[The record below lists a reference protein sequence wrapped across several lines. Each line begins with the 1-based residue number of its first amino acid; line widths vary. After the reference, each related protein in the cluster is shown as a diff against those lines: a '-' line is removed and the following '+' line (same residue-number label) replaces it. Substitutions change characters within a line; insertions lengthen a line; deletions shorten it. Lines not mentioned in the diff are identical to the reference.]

1 MVRDKIDSLEEGIN
15 VEIWVQDEMRV
26 GQKNPCVYQWAP
38 TGSRPRQPADQRFES
53 MYVFGAFCPQKGTA
67 AAILSPVCNH
77 EIMQMH
83 LNEISQQVGKKAH
96 AMIILDGAGWHTA
109 NELVIPKNITLVILP
124 PYSPEL
130 NPSENI
136 WQYMRQNWISNTV
149 FDDLEEIFRI
159 VEEAWNKL
167 IKLPERI
174 KSITTREWFCVDA

>member
-1 MVRDKIDSLEEGIN
+1 MQDKIKSLGEGIEI
-15 VEIWVQDEMRV
+15 EIWVQDEMRV
-26 GQKNPCVYQWAP
+26 GQKNSRVRQWAP
-38 TGSRPRQPADQRFES
+38 TGTRPRQPADQRFES

-77 EIMQMH
+77 KIMQMH
-83 LNEISQQVGKKAH
+83 LDEISQQVGGKAH
-96 AMIILDGAGWHTA
+96 AMIILDGAGWHSA
-109 NELVIPKNITLVILP
+109 IELVIPENITLAILP

-159 VEEAWNKL
+159 VEDAWNKL
-167 IKLPERI
+167 LNLPERI
-174 KSITTREWFCVDA
+174 TSITSRKWLCVDA